1 MNKRTHS
8 SSRSSP
14 AVDETTDSTVSTGGQ
29 RVDET
34 TLERWLYAGESV
46 CIAEPL
52 ASGWVAVTTHRLL
65 VYTPDTEGA
74 PFVSYDRPNVDGVRL
89 GSDGDARYLTVLPR
103 PLVYGFVSV
112 GSWVAFRQAGLATL
126 LDVDAGDSLAVV
138 GMAGLFDTIRTA
150 LQFLELALLVGGLLT
165 LTGAAVLGVL
175 SLRSRTTHLVV
186 DTGDGP
192 VTHPLPDGVAETV
205 SLDRLREALDRG

>member
-1 MNKRTHS
+1 MNERTHA

-14 AVDETTDSTVSTGGQ
+14 AVGEPAGSTGSTAG
-29 RVDET
+29 RLVDET

-46 CIAEPL
+46 RAAEPL

-65 VYTPDTEGA
+65 VYTPDTEGT
-74 PFVSYDRPNVDGVRL
+74 PFASYDRPNVDGVRL
-89 GSDGDARYLTVLPR
+89 GSDGDSTSLVWLSRL
-103 PLVYGFVSV
+103 LVYGLVFV
-112 GSWVAFRQAGLATL
+112 GGWAAFRQAGLATL

-165 LTGAAVLGVL
+165 LTGAAVLSVL

-186 DTGDGP
+186 DAGDGP
-192 VTHPLPDGVAETV
+192 VTHPLPDGDETV
-205 SLDRLREALDRG
+205 SLDRIRTALARG